1 MSKCFYCVH
10 YMGNKKCEAFGVEE
24 IPDAIFDDA
33 IEHTSHMPGDGGVVF
48 EHKNDITVE
57 G

>member
-1 MSKCFYCVH
+1 
-10 YMGNKKCEAFGVEE
+10 MGNKKCEAFGAEE

-33 IEHTSHMPGDGGVVF
+33 IEHTSHMQSDGGVIF
-48 EHKNDITVE
+48 EHKNNTTVE